1 MNINKSIGTFTIP
14 MIPDSNQL
22 PIEIVI
28 KQILWVVI
36 SVLEKEFTLDKFSL
50 PIYCQKKWTS
60 YKNLRKKVKNN
71 WKYRKKALETIF
83 EGFVNLIQRLYK
95 HKLHSHRY
103 AHFLEFIFNLTNGVS
118 TIMNHAGN
126 EGGVGFAGYEGIG

>member
-1 MNINKSIGTFTIP
+1 MEKDFYGYLTLIQQTRFKKNTHRKVNINKSIGTFAIP

-36 SVLEKEFTLDKFSL
+36 TVFEKGIAPEKISP

-71 WKYRKKALETIF
+71 
-83 EGFVNLIQRLYK
+83 
-95 HKLHSHRY
+95 
-103 AHFLEFIFNLTNGVS
+103 
-118 TIMNHAGN
+118 
-126 EGGVGFAGYEGIG
+126 